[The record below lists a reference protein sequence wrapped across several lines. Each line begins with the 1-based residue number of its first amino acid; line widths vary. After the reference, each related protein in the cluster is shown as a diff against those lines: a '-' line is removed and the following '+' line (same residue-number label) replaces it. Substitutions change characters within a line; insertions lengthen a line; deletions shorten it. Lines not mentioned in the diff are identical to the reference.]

1 MENSIWFVC
10 LFGIGTVFVGLTILV
25 FLTMLLGFL
34 ANRPS
39 KEQEQQSGNVGKG
52 KTAENVPAV
61 EGTLAAERKQKLV
74 AAIITAVLEEELD
87 GNSSELKIVSI
98 TTIG

>member
-10 LFGIGTVFVGLTILV
+10 LFGIGTVFIGLTILV

-34 ANRPS
+34 ANRS
-39 KEQEQQSGNVGKG
+39 AKEQEQQSGNVGKG
-52 KTAENVPAV
+52 KAAGNVPAV
-61 EGTLAAERKQKLV
+61 EGIPAAERKQKLA

-87 GNSSELKIVSI
+87 CGPSELKIVSI